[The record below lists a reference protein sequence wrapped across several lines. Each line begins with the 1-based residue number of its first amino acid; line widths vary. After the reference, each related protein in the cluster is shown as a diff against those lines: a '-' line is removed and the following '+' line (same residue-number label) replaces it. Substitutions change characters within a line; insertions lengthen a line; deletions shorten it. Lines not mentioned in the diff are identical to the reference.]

1 MDKPPELTQ
10 PSVQES
16 VNKVIDD
23 EEEVKK
29 AGKKSTQ
36 STLAEEDDPAKAY
49 AAKGTPEKQS

>member
-29 AGKKSTQ
+29 AGKKSNQ

-49 AAKGTPEKQS
+49 AA